1 MMDWAASSEMIVML
15 VVLGFLLV
23 ELVSI
28 RRTIKRDRARLEA
41 ERRDS
46 KL

>member
-1 MMDWAASSEMIVML
+1 MIDWAASSEMIVML

-28 RRTIKRDRARLEA
+28 RRTIKRDRAKLEA
-41 ERRDS
+41 EKRDVMP
-46 KL
+46 

>member
-1 MMDWAASSEMIVML
+1 MIDWVASSEMMVML

-41 ERRDS
+41 EKRDL
-46 KL
+46 KP